1 MNEVLIS
8 KASAAIAQNLTIAEQ
23 LDLISALKNAKSI
36 YEIKSPWRERIEN
49 LINANQLQMRHLPGQ
64 HNQLTHGSGGGGG
77 GYKAGE
83 WKKANAIDKKSILDA
98 RYGAMADKS
107 IAQGVT
113 NLSRD
118 EIIKEAARVDEN
130 TIDKGTS
137 EVWIN
142 GSNHTISFAGNT
154 KKMDDEDK
162 KALFDDVDKLQNKYP
177 VEQLDIEVVA
187 DWRGTNGVDSKTW
200 GYTSDNGKK
209 IVLRGDR
216 VSGDNRFNNEKWSQ
230 LGIVQSN
237 NENYMSSIKTSS
249 NAQYVLAH
257 EWGHAIESKRNNK
270 IFKEK
275 TFNQSEFSLR
285 QEFAIKV
292 DNAIKNGELKKGFMS
307 KYGKKN
313 EFESYAEG
321 FTDFY
326 LTGGKSSNAVTQE
339 LAKEFKW

>member
-1 MNEVLIS
+1 MILEAEISRAAAALAQDMDFEERFNLAKAVNNASTLDEISEPYKSLI
-8 KASAAIAQNLTIAEQ
+8 TT
-23 LDLISALKNAKSI
+23 LIEKK
-36 YEIKSPWRERIEN
+36 EF
-49 LINANQLQMRHLPGQ
+49 RHLPGQ

-77 GYKAGE
+77 NYKAGE
-83 WKKANAIDKKSILDA
+83 WKKANAVDKKTILDA

-187 DWRGTNGVDSKTW
+187 DWRGTNGVDSKTF

-209 IVLRGDR
+209 IVLRADR
-216 VSGDNRFNNEKWSQ
+216 VSGDNRFNNEKWTQ
-230 LGIVQSN
+230 IGIVQSN

-249 NAQYVLAH
+249 NAEYLIAH
-257 EWGHAIESKRNNK
+257 EWGHAIQSKFDNNLLSK
-270 IFKEK
+270 GIATSVVSE
-275 TFNQSEFSLR
+275 TFNNSVKLGIS
-285 QEFAIKV
+285 KGV
-292 DNAIKNGELKKGFMS
+292 GKKGSMS
-307 KYGKKN
+307 KYGNKN
-313 EFESYAEG
+313 NFESYAEG
-321 FTDFY
+321 FADFY
-326 LTGGKSSNAVTQE
+326 LTNGKSSNAVTQE